1 MCQVLVFE
9 KTLYSSILL
18 SIQLLS
24 QQALNCFRRLG
35 DHLREVRQLPG
46 WGEGG
51 GALEERLGRGV
62 PPKCHTLVVEGPVKY
77 FAIAVNGFG
86 IR

>member
-62 PPKCHTLVVEGPVKY
+62 PPKCHTFVEGPVKY
-77 FAIAVNGFG
+77 FAIAVNDFG